1 MSQNKLKRNAG
12 KTEVLVI
19 GTPRMLGKI
28 SIPSITVNGVIV
40 PVPKEPVGN
49 MGAVFHPKMNMSAD
63 VSQVINS
70 ANYQL
75 KNTGKIRTFP
85 NTDTTK
91 SGIVSLVTSRPDYC
105 NGTGVRKY
113 VT

>member
-1 MSQNKLKRNAG
+1 M
-12 KTEVLVI
+12 

-85 NTDTTK
+85 NVTTK